1 MGRVRWI
8 LVATAVMSVF
18 VAPGSSARTAATLPA
33 GFSETIVAGGLASP
47 TAMAFAPDG
56 RIFVGEQSGT
66 LRVIKNGALLPT
78 PFLSLTVSSSG
89 ERGLLGVAFD
99 PDFALNHFV
108 YVYYTATSPAIHN
121 RVSRFTANGDVAVAG
136 SEFPILDLSNLSAT
150 NHNGGAIHF
159 GPDGKLYVA
168 VGENAVPSN
177 AQSMSTPLGKMLRI
191 NADGSSCSG
200 PDPTACIP
208 SNNPFYATASGVNKA
223 IWAVGLRNPYTF
235 AFQPGTGRMFINDV
249 GENAYEEINEGIAGS
264 NYGWPNSEGPTSTP
278 GERAPLY
285 WYGHGSGGFL
295 GCAITGGAFYNPPV
309 VQFPAAYVGSY
320 FFADFCGGWINRVD
334 PANDYAVSSFATAVS
349 APVDLHVA
357 VDGGLYYLARGGGS
371 STGIV
376 GRIQYT
382 ASSAPAITTTALPDG
397 TTTLAYNQTVT
408 ATGGT
413 APNTWTVD
421 SGTLPPG
428 LTITAG
434 SPNAAISGTPTT
446 SGAYMFTLKV
456 TDAAGQADTQQFT
469 LDVRAPL
476 VVVSASLV
484 GGTVGAPYGPVSLTA
499 AGGKTPYGWALA
511 AGSGPLPPGLTLAAN
526 GAISGTPTNAGTYT
540 FTARASDS
548 GSPARA
554 DTEPFSITVTPSSAL
569 IISTTNPLPAGKVN
583 QPYSVQFTATGGTGP
598 LTWSQTSGTRPSGLN
613 LNPTSGL
620 LSGTPTKAGK
630 YTFTVRA
637 TDSAAHAVSK
647 PFTLKIS
654 KK

>member
-1 MGRVRWI
+1 M
-8 LVATAVMSVF
+8 
-18 VAPGSSARTAATLPA
+18 
-33 GFSETIVAGGLASP
+33 
-47 TAMAFAPDG
+47 
-56 RIFVGEQSGT
+56 
-66 LRVIKNGALLPT
+66 
-78 PFLSLTVSSSG
+78 SSSG

-136 SEFPILDLSNLSAT
+136 SEFPILDLNNLSAT

-177 AQSMSTPLGKMLRI
+177 AQSLSTPLGKMLRI
-191 NADGSSCSG
+191 NADGSTCSG

-208 SNNPFYATASGVNKA
+208 SNNPFYITTSGVNKA
-223 IWAVGLRNPYTF
+223 IWALGLRNPYTF

-249 GENAYEEINEGIAGS
+249 GQNAYEEINEGIAGS
-264 NYGWPNSEGPTSTP
+264 NYGWPNSEGPTGTT

-309 VQFPAAYVGSY
+309 PRFPAAYLGSY

-334 PANDYAVSSFATAVS
+334 PANDYAVSSFATAIS
-349 APVDLHVA
+349 SPVDLHVA

-371 STGIV
+371 ATGIV

-382 ASSAPAITTTALPDG
+382 ASPAPAITTTGLPDG
-397 TTTLAYNQTVT
+397 TTTLAYNQTVA

-413 APNTWTVD
+413 APNTWTVA

-428 LTITAG
+428 LMLTSG

-446 SGAYMFTLKV
+446 TGAYMFTLEV
-456 TDAAGQADTQQFT
+456 TDAAGQADTQQLT

-476 VVVSASLV
+476 VVMPAALA
-484 GGTVGAPYGPVSLTA
+484 GGTVGTPYGPVSLTA
-499 AGGKTPYGWALA
+499 TGGKTPYAWALA

-526 GAISGTPTNAGTYT
+526 GAISGTPTSAGTYP

-548 GSPARA
+548 GSPARS
-554 DTEPFSITVTPSSAL
+554 DTEPFSITVTPSSEL
-569 IISTTNPLPAGKVN
+569 TISTTSPLHAGKVDR
-583 QPYSVQFTATGGTGP
+583 PYSVQLTATVGTGP
-598 LTWSQTSGTRPSGLN
+598 FMWSQTPGTRPSGLN

-630 YTFTVRA
+630 YTFTVRV
-637 TDSAAHAVSK
+637 TDSADPRGEQVLHAEDHQEIGRAARKDSQPRGQRPCAPDK
-647 PFTLKIS
+647 RRTSATPRS
-654 KK
+654 